1 MRWFWRADLLT
12 LAIDSLLEGS
22 LVAVVYLAIT
32 PFTRPANPLPLAAFW
47 LAAAAGLG
55 IARLSAR
62 WWRLE
67 DTVPVLVILTGA
79 GALHLEKG
87 AGFLLGVALLRGAMH
102 VDSEHESD
110 VSVDAVT
117 YAFPVIAFALLMHL
131 GSDAPFV
138 GPVLIASLTC
148 LVAGMFAIGRG
159 RQREFESV
167 GPVAHRSSFWPA
179 LGAGL
184 TVWTVAAIPIAYVVG
199 TVTLSVVSGPARW
212 LAASAR
218 PLLEAAAQLFEWLV
232 WQVGQ
237 WLPKP
242 TMPPF
247 PTATPGTG
255 QSVAGSAPPAGGGG
269 GADILLRVVIVA
281 LWVLIPVVIT
291 ILCLVVVRQLF
302 GWRRA
307 VARARLPEPPP
318 SASGQSP
325 SPLARARTRLT
336 RPRAAR
342 RRTGRRNPTSAAEA
356 YLALLDD
363 LEDQE
368 TLARLPT
375 ETPRD
380 HAHRVGEQGLEL
392 FPLALLAADYQLT
405 TYARVDVT
413 EQETARAL
421 ARWRRLRALAEER
434 PPPE

>member
-22 LVAVVYLAIT
+22 LVGVIYLAIT
-32 PFTRPANPLPLAAFW
+32 LFTRPATPLPLAAFW
-47 LAAAAGLG
+47 LAAAAGLA

-67 DTVPVLVILTGA
+67 DTVPLLVVFTGV
-79 GALHLEKG
+79 GGLYMDRGVGL
-87 AGFLLGVALLRGAMH
+87 LLGLALLRGALH
-102 VDSEHESD
+102 VDSDHESD

-117 YAFPVIAFALLMHL
+117 YAFPAIAFALLLHL
-131 GSDAPFV
+131 GSDNPFV

-159 RQREFESV
+159 RQREFESL

-184 TVWTVAAIPIAYVVG
+184 GVWTVAAIPIAYIVG
-199 TVTLSVVSGPARW
+199 KVTLSVVSGPARW
-212 LAASAR
+212 LAGSAR
-218 PLLEAAAQLFEWLV
+218 PLLDRAGEAFVWLLWQFAQLMP
-232 WQVGQ
+232 GPGAGS
-237 WLPKP
+237 LPTP
-242 TMPPF
+242 
-247 PTATPGTG
+247 TPGAS
-255 QSVAGSAPPAGGGG
+255 QAAGGAPPVVGEGGGSFFLG
-269 GADILLRVVIVA
+269 LLIVTLWLIVPALMVV
-281 LWVLIPVVIT
+281 LS
-291 ILCLVVVRQLF
+291 LVVMRQLF

-307 VARARLPEPPP
+307 VTRAQLPEPPP

-325 SPLARARTRLT
+325 SPLARARTRLL

-342 RRTGRRNPTSAAEA
+342 RRTVRRNPTSAAEA

-363 LEDQE
+363 LADQE

-380 HAHRVGEQGLEL
+380 HAHRVGGQGLEL

-405 TYARVDVT
+405 TYAQVDVT

-421 ARWRRLRALAEER
+421 ARWRRLRALAGQR
-434 PPPE
+434 PPPG

>member
-1 MRWFWRADLLT
+1 MRWFWRADLPT

-22 LVAVVYLAIT
+22 LVAVIYLAVT
-32 PFTRPANPLPLAAFW
+32 PFTRPATALPLAAFW
-47 LAAAAGLG
+47 LTAAAGLA

-67 DTVPVLVILTGA
+67 NTVPLLVVLVGA
-79 GALHLEKG
+79 GGLYLERG
-87 AGFLLGVALLRGAMH
+87 AGFLLGLALLRGALH
-102 VDSEHESD
+102 VDSDHESD

-131 GSDAPFV
+131 GSGTPFV
-138 GPVLIASLTC
+138 GPVLIAALTC

-159 RQREFESV
+159 RQREFESL

-184 TVWTVAAIPIAYVVG
+184 GAWTVAAIPIAYLVG
-199 TVTLSVVSGPARW
+199 TVTLSAVSGPSRW

-218 PLLEAAAQLFEWLV
+218 PLLDRAGEAFVWLL
-232 WQVGQ
+232 WQFAHL
-237 WLPKP
+237 LPQPATSSLP
-242 TMPPF
+242 TP
-247 PTATPGTG
+247 TPGTG
-255 QSVAGSAPPAGGGG
+255 QGPAGTP
-269 GADILLRVVIVA
+269 
-281 LWVLIPVVIT
+281 PVVGEGGWASLLGLVVVVVWLIVPALIVT
-291 ILCLVVVRQLF
+291 LCLVVMRQLF

-318 SASGQSP
+318 SVSGQSP
-325 SPLARARTRLT
+325 SPLARARKRLT
-336 RPRAAR
+336 RSRAAG
-342 RRTGRRNPTSAAEA
+342 RRTVRRNPTSAAEA

-363 LEDQE
+363 LEGRE
-368 TLARLPT
+368 KLARLPT

-380 HAHRVGEQGLEL
+380 HAHRVGEEGLDL

-434 PPPE
+434 PPPG